1 MGLPHPMAAR
11 QLGLHGLHCAGCL
24 GLRFAIINF
33 LMTDQEAMNV
43 HVKPCM
49 PVCSKCPILGR
60 HLLSVLYNLLE
71 VFRTLWFLSICF
83 FKKWVLLF
91 LFLKWASIGV
101 SRSGRRRQKCWRMM
115 FFVVFA
121 MIRQIELNFLT
132 LGVTSDSVSEVNRQ
146 KFWHQEQKDWET
158 WLYCLNDIEAIRGF

>member
-1 MGLPHPMAAR
+1 
-11 QLGLHGLHCAGCL
+11 
-24 GLRFAIINF
+24 
-33 LMTDQEAMNV
+33 
-43 HVKPCM
+43 
-49 PVCSKCPILGR
+49 
-60 HLLSVLYNLLE
+60 
-71 VFRTLWFLSICF
+71 
-83 FKKWVLLF
+83 
-91 LFLKWASIGV
+91 
-101 SRSGRRRQKCWRMM
+101 MM